1 MTSLSFDTSIPAIG
15 ASVYIHPY
23 SGFKPNFRSE
33 LEVKLTVELYAQ
45 GSQRSTPQSDL
56 YYTDLTN
63 MFYIR
68 KSVFLL
74 VLKILVYANAICYS
88 NL

>member
-1 MTSLSFDTSIPAIG
+1 M
-15 ASVYIHPY
+15 YIHPY